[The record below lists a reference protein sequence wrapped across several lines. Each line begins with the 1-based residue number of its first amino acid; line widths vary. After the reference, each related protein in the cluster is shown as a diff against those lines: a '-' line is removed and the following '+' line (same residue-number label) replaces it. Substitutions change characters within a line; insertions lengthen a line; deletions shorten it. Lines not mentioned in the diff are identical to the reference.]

1 MKKYTRKIS
10 ILAIAMVLVL
20 TSVITFNIIKKH
32 RGVII
37 SVH

>member
-20 TSVITFNIIKKH
+20 TSVIAFNIIKKH
-32 RGVII
+32 RGA
-37 SVH
+37 